1 MSVYPIPTNFTGL
14 IAPRSFTCSIFS
26 TTGSAVGSTKVPL
39 QGYLG
44 AGTVI
49 TNAQLIAPVAATSYT
64 VSINGASPSFTGDVG
79 SYSSA
84 TSIFTLDPTVA
95 FVPLRQ
101 DSYLTVTA
109 TGTATTVTPSVALT
123 YLL

>member
-26 TTGSAVGSTKVPL
+26 TTGTAGGSTKVPL

-49 TNAQLIAPVAATSYT
+49 TSAQLIAPVASTNYT
-64 VSINGASPSFTGDVG
+64 VSINGASPSLTGDVG
-79 SYSSA
+79 TYASA
-84 TSIFTLDPTVA
+84 TSMFTLNPTVA
-95 FVPLRQ
+95 FVPLQQ
-101 DSYLTVTA
+101 DSYLTITA
-109 TGTATTVTPSVALT
+109 SGTATTVTPSVALT